1 MKLWEKG
8 IKTAATVESFTAGN
22 DRVLDLMLAEAD
34 IEGSMAHAIMLTA
47 IGLLEKDELEA
58 IRTELGILYASVRA
72 GDFSIEDDVED
83 VHSQIELLL
92 TRKLGDTGKRIH
104 AGRSRNDQ
112 VLTDLKLFF
121 RSQLRSMV
129 GQVESLTKILLDL
142 SEQHK
147 DEKLP
152 GYTHFQVAMPSSFG
166 LWFGAYAESLVDDL
180 EAVRLAFSIANKNP
194 LGSAAGYG
202 SSLPINRTLTT
213 TLLGF
218 DDMHHNVV
226 YAQMSRGKTERLVA
240 QAMAAVAATLNKMA
254 ADVCL
259 YMSQDLGFLSLPD
272 AYTTGSSIMP
282 HKKNP
287 DVFELIRGRCNQLM
301 ALPNQITLLT
311 NNLPSGYHRDFQLL
325 KEVIFPAFGMLS
337 DCLNL
342 TSEILPQL
350 IIRPDILEADKYS
363 YLFSV
368 DAVNIL
374 LGSGVPFRDAYKQ
387 VASAIDAGNFKPVK
401 NQIHTHEGSIG
412 NLHNNHIMNN
422 LDAVV
427 MSFPFQKIDQ
437 AIAKLFILLP
447 S

>member
-8 IKTAATVESFTAGN
+8 IKTASTVERFTAGN

-34 IEGSMAHAIMLTA
+34 IEGSMAHAMMLTS
-47 IGLLEKDELEA
+47 IGLLEKDELSA
-58 IRTELGILYASVRA
+58 IQAALLDLTNSVTQ
-72 GDFSIEDDVED
+72 GDFLIEEGVED

-121 RSQLRSMV
+121 RAQLKGIV
-129 GQVESLTKILLDL
+129 LQVDRLTRVMLQL
-142 SEQHK
+142 SEEHQH
-147 DEKLP
+147 EGLP

-202 SSLPINRTLTT
+202 SSLPINRTMTT
-213 TLLGF
+213 ALLGF

-226 YAQMSRGKTERLVA
+226 YAQMSRGKTERLCA
-240 QAMAAVAATLNKMA
+240 QALSAVASTLNKMA

-311 NNLPSGYHRDFQLL
+311 SNLPSGYHRDFQLL
-325 KEVIFPAFGMLS
+325 KEILFPAFGMLS
-337 DCLNL
+337 DCLSL
-342 TSEILPQL
+342 TTEILPQL
-350 IIRPDILEADKYS
+350 KIRPDILNDDKYA

-368 DAVNIL
+368 DAVNL
-374 LGSGVPFRDAYKQ
+374 LLSKGLPFRDAYKQ
-387 VASAIDAGNFKPVK
+387 VAAEIDAGNFKPAK
-401 NQIHTHEGSIG
+401 NQLHSHEGSMG
-412 NLHNNHIMNN
+412 NLHNEYILSN
-422 LDAVV
+422 LETAIQ
-427 MSFPFQKIDQ
+427 SFPFQKIEQ
-437 AIAKLFILLP
+437 AIAKLFLLLP

>member
-8 IKTAATVESFTAGN
+8 IKTASTVERFTVGN
-22 DRVLDLMLAEAD
+22 DRVFDLMLAEAD
-34 IEGSMAHAIMLTA
+34 IEGSMAHAMMLTS
-47 IGLLEKDELEA
+47 IGLLEKDELSA
-58 IRTELGILYASVRA
+58 IQVELVNLYNAVIQ
-72 GDFSIEDDVED
+72 GDFLIEEGVED
-83 VHSQIELLL
+83 VHSQVELLL

-121 RSQLRSMV
+121 RTQLKSIV
-129 GQVESLTKILLDL
+129 VQVDTLTRVMLQL
-142 SEQHK
+142 SEAHQHQG
-147 DEKLP
+147 LP

-180 EAVRLAFSIANKNP
+180 EAVRLAFSMANKNP

-202 SSLPINRTLTT
+202 SSLPINRTMTT
-213 TLLGF
+213 ALLGF

-226 YAQMSRGKTERLVA
+226 YAQMSRGKTERLIA
-240 QAMAAVAATLNKMA
+240 QALAAIASTLNKMA

-259 YMSQDLGFLSLPD
+259 YMSQDFGFLSLPD

-301 ALPNQITLLT
+301 AIPNQITLLT

-325 KEVIFPAFGMLS
+325 KEVLFPAFGMLG
-337 DCLNL
+337 DCLSL
-342 TSEILPQL
+342 TTELLPQL
-350 IIRPDILEADKYS
+350 KIRSNILDEDKYK

-368 DAVNIL
+368 EAINL
-374 LGSGVPFRDAYKQ
+374 LLSNGIPFRDAYKQ
-387 VASAIDAGNFKPVK
+387 IATEIDAGNFIPAK
-401 NQIHTHEGSIG
+401 NQLHTHEGSIG
-412 NLHNNHIMNN
+412 NLHNEYIMSN
-422 LDAVV
+422 LDSVV
-427 MSFPFQKIDQ
+427 QSFPFEKIDQ
-437 AIAKLFILLP
+437 AIAKLFLLLP

>member
-8 IKTAATVESFTAGN
+8 TKTASTVESFTAGQ
-22 DRVLDLMLAEAD
+22 DRELDLMLAEAD
-34 IEGSMAHAIMLTA
+34 IEGTMAHAIMLET
-47 IGLLEKDELEA
+47 IGLLEAAELVS
-58 IRTELGILYASVRA
+58 IRTELGILYKEVQA
-72 GDFSIEDDVED
+72 GNFIIEEGVED
-83 VHSQIELLL
+83 VHSQLELML
-92 TRKLGDTGKRIH
+92 TRTLGDTGKRIH

-121 RSQLRSMV
+121 RTRLRDMV
-129 GQVESLTKILLDL
+129 GQIRTLTLVLLQL
-142 SEQHK
+142 SEEHQDK
-147 DEKLP
+147 GLP

-180 EAVRLAFSIANKNP
+180 EVVRLAFSISNKNP

-202 SSLPINRTLTT
+202 SSLPINRSLTT
-213 TLLGF
+213 SLLGF

-240 QAMAAVAATLNKMA
+240 QAIASVAATLNKMS

-259 YMSQDLGFLSLPD
+259 YMSQDLGFLTLPD

-301 ALPNQITLLT
+301 GLPNQITLLT

-325 KEVIFPAFGMLS
+325 KEVLFPAFGILT
-337 DCLNL
+337 DCLAMATEL
-342 TSEILPQL
+342 LPQL
-350 IIRPDILEADKYS
+350 KIRLDILDADKYK

-368 DAVNIL
+368 DAVNKR
-374 LGSGVPFRDAYKQ
+374 LGMGMPFREAYKQ
-387 VASAIDAGNFKPVK
+387 VAAEIDAGNFEPEKD
-401 NQIHTHEGSIG
+401 QLHTHEGSIG
-412 NLHNNHIMNN
+412 NLHNEFILSN
-422 LDAVV
+422 LEAVIK
-427 MSFPFQKIDQ
+427 SFPFPEIDQ
-437 AIAKLFILLP
+437 AIGNLFLLLP